1 MGRYGSSEIKRN
13 VLVINYG
20 EHRNKYKKELC
31 NLLNSIKE
39 EYSINSKTILHFY
52 VLLRNYGIY
61 AEDDIDSVY
70 EYFED
75 KDERFIEKLAV
86 YLSDLKNKR
95 KIYKALK
102 LILKCIDNIRDFS
115 NNGFYL
121 DFLDDLKAECGLI
134 AAPLYNNFI
143 EPSIYTYNNI
153 FKEDSSIVKQIIEHN
168 QTSNNEHFDGDN
180 TFEFD
185 SYEEIKRNK
194 AINKQIMK
202 TVKEAVN
209 EQKESEKNLY

>member
-1 MGRYGSSEIKRN
+1 MGKNGSSENKGN

-20 EHRNKYKKELC
+20 EHRNKYKKELY
-31 NLLNSIKE
+31 NLLNSIRE
-39 EYSINSKTILHFY
+39 EDSINSKTILHFY
-52 VLLRNYGIY
+52 VLLRNYGVY

-70 EYFED
+70 KYFED

-134 AAPLYNNFI
+134 VAPSYNNFI

-153 FKEDSSIVKQIIEHN
+153 FKEDSSIVKQIIEHS
-168 QTSNNEHFDGDN
+168 QISSNEHFEGDN
-180 TFEFD
+180 TVEFD
-185 SYEEIKRNK
+185 SYEEIRRNK
-194 AINKQIMK
+194 AISKKIMK
-202 TVKEAVN
+202 TVKGV
-209 EQKESEKNLY
+209 S

>member
-1 MGRYGSSEIKRN
+1 MGRNGNSENKGY

-20 EHRNKYKKELC
+20 EHRNKYKKELY
-31 NLLNSIKE
+31 NLLNSIRE
-39 EYSINSKTILHFY
+39 EDSINSKTILHFY

-61 AEDDIDSVY
+61 VEDDIDSVY
-70 EYFED
+70 KCFEN
-75 KDERFIEKLAV
+75 KDEIFIEKLAV
-86 YLSDLKNKR
+86 YLSDLNNKR

-134 AAPLYNNFI
+134 VAPLYNNFI

-153 FKEDSSIVKQIIEHN
+153 DDINSVKQIIEHS
-168 QTSNNEHFDGDN
+168 QTSSNEHFDGDN

-185 SYEEIKRNK
+185 SYEEIRRNK